1 MKDKKLEEQFNEYF
15 DGVKVPENITEDA
28 KKYVNKPA
36 GLPRFVKTASIA
48 ASFLLC
54 FVVAVALILNSP
66 SPAAPESPDSPA
78 ANYYEENEI
87 YYSSVNA
94 YAASKLKPEL
104 RFIERL
110 AFSDRADVKLKCA
123 DFENGETAFVLA
135 EVVYVDG
142 VRDDTEIYVE
152 YTNGVF
158 SPLKDYQKGEEIYY
172 GGSTFR
178 LTQEYDESGE
188 PVSKVYAQKNGI
200 KYYFSVTSSNTQSY
214 QKYLKFIFG

>member
-36 GLPRFVKTASIA
+36 RLPKFVKTASIA

-54 FVVAVALILNSP
+54 TVAAIALILRAP
-66 SPAAPESPDSPA
+66 SAAAPETPA
-78 ANYYEENEI
+78 VSYYKESEVS
-87 YYSSVNA
+87 YSAENA
-94 YAASKLKPEL
+94 YAASELKPEL
-104 RFIERL
+104 KFVERL
-110 AFSDRADVKLKCA
+110 AFSNNADVKLKRA
-123 DFENGETAFVLA
+123 DFENGETAFALA
-135 EVVYVDG
+135 EVIYVDG

-152 YTNGVF
+152 YTSGVF
-158 SPLKDYQKGEEIYY
+158 SPLKDYSDGEEFYY
-172 GGSTFR
+172 GGMSYR
-178 LTQEYDESGE
+178 LTQEFDESGE

-200 KYYFSVTSSNTQSY
+200 KYYLSVTSSNTQSY